1 MQMNNIFE
9 KQAIPKHY
17 FNNLLK
23 TNFEWNLLNYLNDNL
38 KRENNIILT
47 WELDTALTINANE

>member
-1 MQMNNIFE
+1 MNNIFE

>member
-1 MQMNNIFE
+1 MNNIFE

-23 TNFEWNLLNYLNDNL
+23 TNFEWNFLNYLYDNL
-38 KRENNIILT
+38 KNENNDILK
-47 WELDTALTINANE
+47 WDLQIALKINANE